1 MSRRETRDAVV
12 MVTRDEVLPYLETLD
27 FPALKEDIVREAEK
41 LGASEE
47 VLKAL
52 RGMPPVDYHNKEEVL
67 RSAKTEIAEETPAEK
82 AAKARDRKHQ
92 RVAEYLRSP

>member
-1 MSRRETRDAVV
+1 
-12 MVTRDEVLPYLETLD
+12 MVTTDEVRPYLNTVD
-27 FPALKEDIVREAEK
+27 FPATRDDIVREAAK
-41 LGASEE
+41 LGAPEG

>member
-1 MSRRETRDAVV
+1 
-12 MVTRDEVLPYLETLD
+12 MVTRDEVRPYLETVD
-27 FPALKEDIVREAEK
+27 FPALKEDITREAEK
-41 LGASEE
+41 LGAPED

-82 AAKARDRKHQ
+82 AVKARDRKHQ
-92 RVAEYLRSP
+92 RVAEYLRTL

>member
-1 MSRRETRDAVV
+1 
-12 MVTRDEVLPYLETLD
+12 MVTNAEVQPYLDTVD
-27 FPALKEDIVREAEK
+27 FPAIRDDIVREAEK
-41 LGASEE
+41 RGAPEE

-82 AAKARDRKHQ
+82 AVKARDRKHQ

>member
-1 MSRRETRDAVV
+1 
-12 MVTRDEVLPYLETLD
+12 MVTNAEVLPYLKTVD
-27 FPALKEDIVREAEK
+27 FPAMKEDIVREAEK
-41 LGASEE
+41 LGAPEE

-92 RVAEYLRSP
+92 RVAEYLRNP